1 MQPICSQTDYAI
13 RGYTLGLPARSHLCS
28 MHPMLPARCLPQ
40 IARID
45 SSVGQALSQLDT
57 LLLPRNNIAS
67 LADIAAL
74 KGCSKLTHLNLLHNP
89 VTRRAHYRLFTVY
102 TLPQLVMLDCQKIC
116 QSERQ
121 AADTLFASEEGRL
134 LLAAMQKAQH
144 VSLAAPA
151 LGITGTAV
159 ASSSASAETPAALP
173 AAGPAGA
180 AARPAFTPAQLN
192 AIRTAI
198 QSAST
203 PDEIDRLEKFLKLG
217 KLPPELRAAEQR
229 TAAAADAE

>member
-1 MQPICSQTDYAI
+1 MS
-13 RGYTLGLPARSHLCS
+13 
-28 MHPMLPARCLPQ
+28 
-40 IARID
+40 
-45 SSVGQALSQLDT
+45 QALSELDT

-74 KGCSKLTHLNLLHNP
+74 RGCSKLTHLNLLHNP
-89 VTRRAHYRLFTVY
+89 VTRRAHYRLFTVH

-121 AADTLFASEEGRL
+121 AAKTLFASEEGRL
-134 LLAAMQKAQH
+134 LLAAMQKAQR
-144 VSLAAPA
+144 VSLAAPS
-151 LGITGTAV
+151 LGSGGILAANG
-159 ASSSASAETPAALP
+159 SASAGTPAAPP

-180 AARPAFTPAQLN
+180 AAKPAFTPAQLN

-217 KLPPELRAAEQR
+217 KLPPELRAAEHR
-229 TAAAADAE
+229 PADVEAE